1 MPIYKPDNKPFEGP
15 HVLDNPPPYHEKLCD
30 YGERPYWSPDGSK
43 IAFIE
48 NNYGDICEMEF
59 ATRKVRNLT
68 KGLGEHHSFLRVLYL
83 PNGDFLL
90 IGPKVFKDRHTS
102 RHLES
107 ELWVMDKHASAP
119 PKPIGQLSAEGAA
132 VSSIANRI
140 AYALTRDTATYDP
153 TLWA

>member
-1 MPIYKPDNKPFEGP
+1 MPIYKTDNKPFAGP
-15 HVLDNPPPYHEKLCD
+15 HVLDNPPPFHEKLCD

-48 NNYGDICEMEF
+48 NNYGDICEMDF

-90 IGPKVFKDRHTS
+90 IGRTS
-102 RHLES
+102 TTS
-107 ELWVMDKHASAP
+107 VPAPSTKPTAMPISTAS
-119 PKPIGQLSAEGAA
+119 PIGTPHSP
-132 VSSIANRI
+132 NW
-140 AYALTRDTATYDP
+140 YTA
-153 TLWA
+153 

>member
-1 MPIYKPDNKPFEGP
+1 MPIYKTDNKPFAGP
-15 HVLDNPPPYHEKLCD
+15 HVLDNPPPFHEKLCD

-48 NNYGDICEMEF
+48 NNYGDICEMDF

-90 IGPKVFKDRHTS
+90 ADGYWNSRIVRTPAGISSPSSGSWIRTHRHHPS
-102 RHLES
+102 R
-107 ELWVMDKHASAP
+107 WGD
-119 PKPIGQLSAEGAA
+119 
-132 VSSIANRI
+132 
-140 AYALTRDTATYDP
+140 
-153 TLWA
+153 